1 LPTCLGAD
9 DGGTPLKPHGL
20 ALACAAL
27 AALLVAAPAA
37 IGSADGDRIIGGSPA
52 TQGEYPAQG
61 FLQINTDADPSDFE
75 AECGG
80 TLVGRLWFL
89 TAAHCVA
96 GSTPADLRIYMGDV
110 DLSPPNTGT
119 FFNVAVIDVHS
130 GYDDASNR
138 NDLAML
144 TLATPAPFEP
154 LRVVRTNESA
164 RWAGGT
170 AATIIGWGTTQPG
183 NPGSVS
189 NLLLE
194 ANVPMISDAQC
205 ASQYGGAFDPNTM
218 VCAHD
223 GVHDTCQGDSGGPL
237 MVPNPAGGFI
247 LAGVTSWGFGCADP
261 FFAGV
266 YARLGDAGLN
276 EWLMA
281 RHPWTTF
288 GFGPVHSGQATT
300 FSQASFNPDGGNP
313 LTTFNWD
320 LDGDGQYDDAS
331 GSSSARS
338 FPAGGSYA
346 LGLEATN
353 AAGERVVSRQ
363 IVPVNG
369 TPTAEA
375 GGPYTIPEGGVRTVT
390 GTGTDPEGQP
400 LAFAWDIDNEGTFET
415 QGANTP
421 VAARGDG
428 PGSATAAFR
437 ACDAAGACS
446 TDSAS
451 IRITNVRPRAN
462 AGPNRSTKRRKRLR
476 FRVRITDPGPD
487 RHRITWQWGDRRR
500 STGRTA
506 FHAWRRPGLYV
517 VRVTVTDGDGGRAVD
532 TVRVRVRRR

>member
-1 LPTCLGAD
+1 VR
-9 DGGTPLKPHGL
+9 PHRT

-52 TQGEYPAQG
+52 SPGEYPAQG
-61 FLQINTDADPSDFE
+61 FLQISTDADPTNFE

-80 TLVGRLWFL
+80 TLLGRLRFL

-96 GSTPADLRIYMGDV
+96 GSTPADLRIYLGDV
-110 DLSPPNTGT
+110 DLTPPNTGT
-119 FFNVAVIDVHS
+119 FFNVAVIDIHS

-144 TLATPAPFEP
+144 TLAAPAPFEP

-170 AATIIGWGTTQPG
+170 PATIIGWGTTQPG
-183 NPGSVS
+183 DPNSFS
-189 NLLLE
+189 NVLLE
-194 ANVPMISDAQC
+194 ANVPLIGDEQC
-205 ASQYGGAFDPNTM
+205 TGQYGSDFDPNTM
-218 VCAHD
+218 VCAWD
-223 GVHDTCQGDSGGPL
+223 GSHDTCQGDSGGPL

-247 LAGVTSWGFGCADP
+247 LAGVTSWGFGCAHP

-266 YARLGDAGLN
+266 YARLGGASLN
-276 EWLMA
+276 EWVMA

-288 GFGPVHSGQATT
+288 GFGPVHSGQGAT
-300 FSQASFNPDGGNP
+300 FSQASFNPDGANP
-313 LTTFNWD
+313 FTTFNWD

-346 LGLEATN
+346 VGLEATN
-353 AAGERVVSRQ
+353 AAGDRVVARQ

-375 GGPYTIPEGGVRTVT
+375 GGPYTIPEGGIRTFT

-400 LAFAWDIDNEGTFET
+400 LTFAWDIDNEGTFET
-415 QGANTP
+415 QGASTP
-421 VAARGDG
+421 VAARFDG
-428 PGSATAAFR
+428 PATTAARFR
-437 ACDAAGACS
+437 VCDVPGACV
-446 TDSAS
+446 TDTAS
-451 IRITNVRPRAN
+451 VQITNVRPRVN
-462 AGPNRSTKRRKRLR
+462 AGPNRRTKRRKRLR
-476 FRVRITDPGPD
+476 FRARIADPGRGD
-487 RHRITWQWGDRRR
+487 RHRVTWQWGDRRR
-500 STGRTA
+500 STGRTV
-506 FHAWRRPGLYV
+506 FHAWRRPGRYV
-517 VRVTVTDGDGGRAVD
+517 VRVTVRDDDGGRSVD
-532 TVRVRVRRR
+532 TVRVRVTRR